1 MASYAWSM
9 AVVLRTERLTKR
21 FDRLTAVEDLDIEVR
36 EGEVFGFLGPNG
48 AGKTTTV
55 ECVEGLRA
63 PDRGTIRV
71 LGLDPVKDRSEL
83 TQQVGVQ
90 LQNSQLPAR
99 LRVAEALKLYSSF
112 YRNPARCSMSSPL
125 AWIRRLGGTPGS

>member
-1 MASYAWSM
+1 MS
-9 AVVLRTERLTKR
+9 AV
-21 FDRLTAVEDLDIEVR
+21 IEVQGLR
-36 EGEVFGFLGPNG
+36 KSYGDTVAVDDISFAVHEGEIFGILGPNG